1 MNIFEI
7 FIRFLDEL
15 VEGCQLSKGVLIY
28 VFFLSRRRRGA
39 RVVMLLL
46 LLLVAVVV
54 AVAVVGVGGLEE
66 GANDPPR
73 RPCGT
78 SCALVPCV

>member
-1 MNIFEI
+1 M
-7 FIRFLDEL
+7 LL
-15 VEGCQLSKGVLIY
+15 
-28 VFFLSRRRRGA
+28 
-39 RVVMLLL
+39 LLL